1 MKKKPSRAKAPARK
15 AKPKKKTAT
24 KKPSA
29 RKAAAR
35 RTAARKASPRRPGAR
50 KVEKPA
56 ARKTVPKKAAKKKT
70 VARKR
75 PAKKS
80 AAQTSKR
87 PAVRKPTRK
96 AGTKKAAGKKTAA
109 RKPPVKKAVAKKPSA
124 VKKVAQPVVQR
135 IVVKKTVTRT
145 VTVPKKLPPTPVP
158 AAPAKI
164 PPYRDSS
171 LPAEKRAA
179 DLVSRMTREE
189 KIKQLLNDAPAIERL
204 GVSRYIWQCEGLHG
218 VARAGVA
225 TVFPQSIGLAAT
237 WDVPLLSKA
246 ATVISDEA
254 RAKHHDA
261 LRRGEIAMYKGLTYW
276 SPNINIFRDPRW
288 GRGQET
294 YGEDP
299 YLTARF
305 GVAFVKGM
313 QGDDPK
319 YLKTV
324 ATPKHYAVHSG
335 PEAERHGFNAVVN
348 ERDLRETYLPAFK
361 ATVMEAKAASVMGAY
376 NRTNGEACCASP
388 RLLGSILREEW
399 KFDGYVVSDC
409 GALDDLWR
417 SHGLAKT
424 RAQAAA
430 LALKNGCDLECGDT
444 WSTLAEALKAGLI
457 TEADVDKAA
466 RRVMTARIRLGMFDP
481 PEKVRWAKIPISVN
495 DSAPHRALSRRASR
509 EAMVLLKNRAG
520 ALPLR
525 NDLKKILVVGPN
537 ANDIDVLVGNY
548 NGTPSHP
555 RTVLDGIRSAVSSG
569 TEVVFRMGSG
579 LLNMNLS
586 PREPILARQGWRSP
600 DHGEIA
606 REGPLP
612 SEVKDLSV
620 FQPVVDEARTADA
633 IVAVVGISPEM
644 EGEEGEG
651 LERTSLDI
659 PAVQEHLL
667 RALRSAGRPLVVVLM
682 GGSAMSVNWAAENA
696 DAILVAWYPGGEGG
710 DAVADVLF
718 GDYSP
723 AGRLPVTFY
732 KSVDQLPPFRDY
744 AMEGR
749 TYRYFRGQPLYPFGY
764 GLSYTRFSYSGLIAP
779 PGPVATG
786 ASAQFSVDVRN
797 AGERQGDE
805 VVQLYLTNERATVPV
820 PVRQLVGFERVS
832 LAPGESRRL
841 SFTVSAEQMSVI
853 DDRGKRVVAPSTY
866 LVAAGGTQ
874 PGFEGE
880 STSGPILSARFET
893 AGQAV
898 ELAP

>member
-1 MKKKPSRAKAPARK
+1 VKR
-15 AKPKKKTAT
+15 
-24 KKPSA
+24 
-29 RKAAAR
+29 AAAR
-35 RTAARKASPRRPGAR
+35 
-50 KVEKPA
+50 
-56 ARKTVPKKAAKKKT
+56 
-70 VARKR
+70 KR
-75 PAKKS
+75 VV
-80 AAQTSKR
+80 
-87 PAVRKPTRK
+87 VRKPV
-96 AGTKKAAGKKTAA
+96 
-109 RKPPVKKAVAKKPSA
+109 PVKKPVA
-124 VKKVAQPVVQR
+124 VKK
-135 IVVKKTVTRT
+135 
-145 VTVPKKLPPTPVP
+145 PVP
-158 AAPAKI
+158 VTKSPPAAPIPRPAAAAPAKI
-164 PPYRDSS
+164 PPYKDTS
-171 LPAEKRAA
+171 LSAEKRAA
-179 DLVSRMTREE
+179 DIVSRMTLEE
-189 KIKQLLNDAPAIERL
+189 KMKQLLGDSPAIGRL
-204 GVSRYIWQCEGLHG
+204 GIPHYIWQCEGLHG
-218 VARAGVA
+218 VARGGVA
-225 TVFPQSIGLAAT
+225 TVFPQAIGLAAA
-237 WDVPLLSKA
+237 WDVPLHFKV
-246 ATVISDEA
+246 ATAISDEA

-261 LRRGEIAMYKGLTYW
+261 IRKGVVAMYLGLTYW

-299 YLTARF
+299 YLTSRL

-335 PEAERHGFNAVVN
+335 PEAERHGFNAVVD
-348 ERDLRETYLPAFK
+348 ERDLRETYLPAFR
-361 ATVMEAKAASVMGAY
+361 ATVREAKAASVMGAY

-388 RLLGSILREEW
+388 RLLGRILRDEW

-424 RAQAAA
+424 RAEAAA

-444 WSTLAEALKAGLI
+444 WSTLMEAYKAKLI
-457 TEADVDKAA
+457 TEADVDRAA

-495 DSAPHRALSRRASR
+495 DSAPHRALSRKASR
-509 EAMVLLKNRAG
+509 ESIVLLKNRSG

-525 NDLKKILVVGPN
+525 KDLKKILVVGPN

-555 RTVLDGIRSAVSSG
+555 RTVLDGIRAAVSSG

-579 LLNMNLS
+579 LLSMDLS
-586 PREPILARQGWRSP
+586 PREPILARSGWRSP
-600 DHGEIA
+600 DHGEIP

-612 SEVKDLSV
+612 PEVKDLTA
-620 FQPVVDEARTADA
+620 FQAVVDEARTADA
-633 IVAVVGISPEM
+633 IVAVAGISPEL
-644 EGEEGEG
+644 EGEQGEG
-651 LERTSLDI
+651 LERSSLDI
-659 PAVQEHLL
+659 PGVQDHLL

-682 GGSAMSVNWAAENA
+682 GGSAMSVTWAAENA
-696 DAILVAWYPGGEGG
+696 DAMLLAWYPGGEGG

-718 GDYSP
+718 GDYNP

-732 KSVDQLPPFRDY
+732 KSADQLPPFRDY
-744 AMEGR
+744 RMEGR

-779 PGPVATG
+779 PGPVTTG
-786 ASAQFSVDVRN
+786 SPAQLSVDVRN
-797 AGERQGDE
+797 AGDRAGDE
-805 VVQLYLTNERATVPV
+805 VVQVYLTNEHASVPV
-820 PVRQLVGFERVS
+820 PVRQLVGFERIN
-832 LAPGESRRL
+832 LAPGQSRRL
-841 SFTVSAEQMSVI
+841 SFSISAEQMSVI
-853 DDRGKRVVAPSTY
+853 DDRGKRVVAPSAY
-866 LVAAGGTQ
+866 LVAVGGTQ

-893 AGQAV
+893 TGQTV